1 MTGPNPDPP
10 PAILSHRATRDAEQ
24 PTPREHCPTSSTTT
38 EREKGETM
46 TGTMIPAAVFHP
58 GEFLRDE
65 LDERGWAIAEFA
77 EIIGRPVQAVPE
89 IINGRP
95 SITPET
101 AAEVGHALGTSA
113 ALWLNLQ
120 TAYQSPD
127 GLGL

>member
-1 MTGPNPDPP
+1 MTD
-10 PAILSHRATRDAEQ
+10 
-24 PTPREHCPTSSTTT
+24 
-38 EREKGETM
+38 TM
-46 TGTMIPAAVFHP
+46 NPAAVFHP

-77 EIIGRPVQAVPE
+77 EFAEIIGRPVQAVPE

-95 SITPET
+95 SSTPET
-101 AAEVGHALGTSA
+101 ATESGHALGTSA